1 MHIPRLLPRLN
12 RECPVGSS
20 WYTCQSNAF
29 KGCCE
34 VDPCDLAT
42 CPSSPGA
49 PTEDAATT
57 PSAHATTT
65 AITTTVSTR
74 ATMTVSSS
82 PSEAVGS
89 SSSSITLIR
98 DTTLLT
104 AAPAQPTAHRPPGAG
119 TGAVETPVGIAGGSG
134 EDAGEIRGGTDM
146 PAGGLPVGAIAGIVL
161 AAALVVLG
169 VCAVLWWRLRW
180 RRRRPRAGQDE
191 QCHHHD
197 ETHARG
203 LAWTSESGYFG
214 PGDDSAT
221 TTAAG
226 TTPRMGY
233 SAVIKADRG
242 VTAAAAA
249 VAAPVREGSRHHHHR
264 QPSPPQHFS
273 DGKDSMMV
281 PIGMA
286 HPCQAAS
293 PGGHSRWESPD
304 DIRWCTAVPSAAAD
318 RHSGDANSD
327 LVSPVSPESSS
338 CGPSRQGSCRYTG
351 EVPPASA
358 VAAAAAAHSQLLPP
372 GYQQHQPQ
380 QQQQQHPQQPAPAPY
395 FELDGR
401 EICPPLRPSLPP
413 QPQRHGDGATG
424 YHPAPLRLGSRAPL
438 RRPPRLVRR
447 ASDAG
452 HYPPAGPRQPPAVAA
467 VPPLRPH
474 SRSLSGGGGDGGGR
488 YHTVAGQHQ
497 EQQPPPPVYRQ
508 QSQDHYEDRR
518 GHGGDAR
525 PRATLRATRHE
536 VEAGVHAG
544 SWSVLSPA

>member
-20 WYTCQSNAF
+20 WYICQSNAF

-34 VDPCDLAT
+34 VDPCDLAS

-49 PTEDAATT
+49 PTEDAPTT
-57 PSAHATTT
+57 SSAHATMT
-65 AITTTVSTR
+65 AIITTVSTR
-74 ATMTVSSS
+74 VTMTVSSS
-82 PSEAVGS
+82 PSEAVSS

-104 AAPAQPTAHRPPGAG
+104 AAPAQPTANGPPGAG
-119 TGAVETPVGIAGGSG
+119 TSAVETPVGIAGGG
-134 EDAGEIRGGTDM
+134 EAAGEIRGGADS
-146 PAGGLPVGAIAGIVL
+146 PAAGLPVGAIAGIVL
-161 AAALVVLG
+161 AAALVILG
-169 VCAVLWWRLRW
+169 VCAVLWWRLCW
-180 RRRRPRAGQDE
+180 RRPRAGQDE
-191 QCHHHD
+191 QCHHHHK
-197 ETHARG
+197 THARG
-203 LAWTSESGYFG
+203 LAWTSDSGYFG
-214 PGDDSAT
+214 PGDDST
-221 TTAAG
+221 TITAAG

-242 VTAAAAA
+242 ATAAATA
-249 VAAPVREGSRHHHHR
+249 VAAPARQGSRHHHHHHHHR
-264 QPSPPQHFS
+264 HPSPPQHFS

-286 HPCQAAS
+286 HPRQATS
-293 PGGHSRWESPD
+293 PGGHARWESPD
-304 DIRWCTAVPSAAAD
+304 DIRWCTAVSSAAAAD

-358 VAAAAAAHSQLLPP
+358 VAAAAAAAAAAHGQLLPP

-380 QQQQQHPQQPAPAPY
+380 HPQQPAPAPH

-401 EICPPLRPSLPP
+401 EICLPPRPSPPP
-413 QPQRHGDGATG
+413 QPQRHRDGANR
-424 YHPAPLRLGSRAPL
+424 YYPAPLRLGSRAPL
-438 RRPPRLVRR
+438 RRPPRLARR

-452 HYPPAGPRQPPAVAA
+452 HYPPAGPCQPPAVAA

-474 SRSLSGGGGDGGGR
+474 SRSLSGGGR
-488 YHTVAGQHQ
+488 YHAVAGQHQ
-497 EQQPPPPVYRQ
+497 EQQPQPPVYRQ

-544 SWSVLSPA
+544 SWSMLSPA